1 MTVESGDIRKRLK
14 RVIEESRREAR
25 ERRARAEAASGDGER
40 LLRVVV
46 APIFRQMAQV
56 LKAEGHLFKV
66 STPKEAV
73 QLVAEGPG
81 ENRIELALDTTVD
94 PPALQSRVVRTRGRR
109 VLVDETVVRTG
120 VAIASMT
127 DEDTLEFLLAALP
140 PFVEK

>member
-94 PPALQSRVVRTRGRR
+94 PPCLAEPSPFARVGAGCWWTRRSSERAWPSR
-109 VLVDETVVRTG
+109 
-120 VAIASMT
+120 
-127 DEDTLEFLLAALP
+127 P
-140 PFVEK
+140 